1 MVTIFRKNLKKTKV
15 LRYELTKIEGVGK
28 LRANQ
33 ICDYLGLN
41 PRLRVQ
47 QLGRS
52 QLDSILSLLQNH
64 FYTGPELIKI
74 VCQDVQRLIQ
84 LGSYRGIRHRQKLPV
99 RGQRTHTNAKTAKKF
114 LRILR

>member
-1 MVTIFRKNLKKTKV
+1 MVTILRKNLKKTKL
-15 LRYELTKIEGVGK
+15 LRQELTRIEGVGFW
-28 LRANQ
+28 RANQ

-64 FYTGPELIKI
+64 FYTGPDLKKL
-74 VCQDVQRLIQ
+74 VFQDVQRLIQ
-84 LGSYRGIRHRQKLPV
+84 LGSYRGVRHRKRLPV
-99 RGQRTHTNAKTAKKF
+99 RGQRTHTNSKTARKF
-114 LRILR
+114 LRVFL